1 MSYVMRHGKR
11 IEVETV
17 NPDTPS
23 PKKSRRTFKAQWVKL
38 PRHWIS
44 ALGQSKSANT
54 YRLALL
60 ILLAAFED
68 KSGNGEIILSA
79 KVVTGMSRWSKTRA
93 ARELVELGLI
103 TIKENGVRALR
114 AKIVSHSYYQR
125 EVREKKE

>member
-1 MSYVMRHGKR
+1 MNYVIRHGRR
-11 IEVETV
+11 IEIETV

-23 PKKSRRTFKAQWVKL
+23 RKRRRTFKAQWVKL

-114 AKIVSHSYYQR
+114 AKIISHSYYQR
-125 EVREKKE
+125 QVREKNE

>member
-1 MSYVMRHGKR
+1 MNYVIRHGRR

-17 NPDTPS
+17 NSDTPS
-23 PKKSRRTFKAQWVKL
+23 RKRRRTFKAQWVKL

-68 KSGNGEIILSA
+68 KSGNGEITLSA

>member
-1 MSYVMRHGKR
+1 MNYVIRHGRR
-11 IEVETV
+11 IEIETV

-23 PKKSRRTFKAQWVKL
+23 RKRRRTFKAQWVKL